1 MSSPS
6 LTAKYRPQRFGD
18 VAGQEAIKR
27 ILSKAS
33 AEDKIAP
40 AYLFSG
46 TRGVGK
52 TTLARV
58 LAKALNCVT
67 APTGEPCNECVQCRQ
82 ITAGISPDVIEI
94 DAATHGNVEEARRL
108 KEDIGYAPLQSR
120 YKVFII
126 DEAHMLSK
134 AAFNAL
140 LKTLEEPPGRVTF
153 VLATTE
159 PHKILP
165 TIISRCQHYIFKR
178 LTQPELEAHLVS
190 LLEREGV
197 PFESSALS
205 ILARRGAGSVRDSM
219 SLLAQVLASGGATL
233 TEQDVRDILGLAG
246 QDVFFSLMQAFEAQD
261 CLAVAEVLRVVLD
274 RGLDIGF
281 FLREL
286 SSCWRNMF
294 ILKQAGEKALGSLE
308 MSEEEGRRWLEWAG
322 RFEARNIHAC
332 WQMTLEGQRRVMT
345 SLEPALALELL
356 LLNLAYL
363 PQLISLENL
372 GAPPA
377 SSRPGPGGPGA
388 PRQAPMGAASGNYG
402 APAGGPSGNY
412 GAPSGG
418 PGGAQGAPYG
428 APGAVPRA
436 AAGAP
441 GSGYGAPVGT
451 SGGNPS
457 GGYGSSSG
465 GPSGGYGTPAGPVG
479 GNSSGG
485 HGASTGPIGGSSGGP
500 APAPGGYGQAPRPQ
514 GGSAS
519 PPWSVSPAPSGEDRS
534 GPSGFSGDFGSH
546 SRPGGPA
553 PSGPDEYLSTRP
565 GSPAPSGPDDYLSTR
580 PGGPAPSGPDDYLS
594 TRPGGPAPSGPDD
607 YLSSRS
613 GSPAPQPGAS
623 TPAGQGYGGQPGQSG
638 QGYGQSA
645 PPAGGFGG
653 QGRQASEP
661 SYGEA
666 ARPQAQE
673 HRPSGPRNWTGF
685 HHHLRE
691 WSKTHGTTIAGLP
704 ILKGEIVDGPEGA
717 VVTLKCHGQAH
728 HRQLS
733 ENIHLMG
740 LLRERAVEYFGQ
752 GSRLELD
759 AGSVV
764 QAKPQEDLRA
774 EVAKEPLFQE
784 AVEKMGG
791 HLLYVKPRS

>member
-1 MSSPS
+1 MSAPS

-33 AEDKIAP
+33 AEDRIAP

-67 APTGEPCNECVQCRQ
+67 APTGEPCNECAQCRQ
-82 ITAGISPDVIEI
+82 ITAGVSPDVIEI
-94 DAATHGNVEEARRL
+94 DAATHGGVDEARRL

-153 VLATTE
+153 ILATTE

-190 LLEREGV
+190 LLVREAV
-197 PFESSALS
+197 DYEPSALS

-219 SLLAQVLASGGATL
+219 SLLAQVLASGGPSL
-233 TEQDVRDILGLAG
+233 TEEDVRDILGLAG

-261 CLAVAEVLRVVLD
+261 CLAVSEVLRTVLD

-286 SSCWRNMF
+286 SACWRNLF

-308 MSEEEGRRWLEWAG
+308 MSEEEGRRWLEWAD
-322 RFEARNIHAC
+322 RFEARNIHAS
-332 WQMTLEGQRRVMT
+332 WQMTLEGQRRVMS

-363 PQLISLENL
+363 PQLISLESL

-377 SSRPGPGGPGA
+377 PNRCGPGA
-388 PRQAPMGAASGNYG
+388 PRQAPMGAPGGRPGGGY
-402 APAGGPSGNY
+402 GPSSR
-412 GAPSGG
+412 PSGG
-418 PGGAQGAPYG
+418 PGAGGYAPASGDSGPSQRPAASAQGHQAPSG
-428 APGAVPRA
+428 QPGGYDASQRPGPA
-436 AAGAP
+436 ASGP
-441 GSGYGAPVGT
+441 GSHVSAGYGAP
-451 SGGNPS
+451 SL
-457 GGYGSSSG
+457 SS
-465 GPSGGYGTPAGPVG
+465 
-479 GNSSGG
+479 
-485 HGASTGPIGGSSGGP
+485 GGSSGEPGQPTSSAPSRGGHAAPSGGNSAPSRPGAPASAAQGYGADPGP
-500 APAPGGYGQAPRPQ
+500 TGDGYAPAPQ
-514 GGSAS
+514 SAS
-519 PPWSVSPAPSGEDRS
+519 AVPPAPSAGAAQR
-534 GPSGFSGDFGSH
+534 
-546 SRPGGPA
+546 
-553 PSGPDEYLSTRP
+553 T
-565 GSPAPSGPDDYLSTR
+565 
-580 PGGPAPSGPDDYLS
+580 
-594 TRPGGPAPSGPDD
+594 
-607 YLSSRS
+607 S
-613 GSPAPQPGAS
+613 GSALADAAPA
-623 TPAGQGYGGQPGQSG
+623 
-638 QGYGQSA
+638 SA
-645 PPAGGFGG
+645 
-653 QGRQASEP
+653 
-661 SYGEA
+661 
-666 ARPQAQE
+666 
-673 HRPSGPRNWTGF
+673 HRPSGPRDWKGF

-691 WSKTHGTTIAGLP
+691 WSKNQGVTIAGLP
-704 ILKGEIVDGPEGA
+704 ILKGEIADASDGA
-717 VVTLKCHGQAH
+717 VVTLKCHGEAH

-733 ENIHLMG
+733 ENVQLMG
-740 LLRERAVEYFGQ
+740 LLRERAVEYFGP
-752 GSRLELD
+752 GSRLDLD
-759 AGSVV
+759 AGSLAQV
-764 QAKPQEDLRA
+764 KPQEDLRA